1 MQQHLLR
8 GGLWGLGY
16 GAFIFFIIVL
26 YNNLQV
32 LFAIPLMFLSKVG
45 ISGAMTLYQNS
56 IRTPRGLLMLLGITS
71 LIYGLIGGLVYGAL
85 RAKDYSRTHALRWTI
100 GILVIIAIILLVIS
114 FKLPVGAPSTPVN
127 CPRHRG
133 LLECLVLAS
142 LSWVWRWAPASSSSG
157 RT

>member
-45 ISGAMTLYQNS
+45 ISSAMTLYQNS

-114 FKLPVGAPSTPVN
+114 FKLPVA
-127 CPRHRG
+127 
-133 LLECLVLAS
+133 
-142 LSWVWRWAPASSSSG
+142 
-157 RT
+157 

>member
-26 YNNLQV
+26 YNNLQA
-32 LFAIPLMFLSKVG
+32 LFAIPLMLLSKVG

-56 IRTPRGLLMLLGITS
+56 IKTPLGLLTLLGVTS

-114 FKLPVGAPSTPVN
+114 FKLPVA
-127 CPRHRG
+127 
-133 LLECLVLAS
+133 
-142 LSWVWRWAPASSSSG
+142 
-157 RT
+157 